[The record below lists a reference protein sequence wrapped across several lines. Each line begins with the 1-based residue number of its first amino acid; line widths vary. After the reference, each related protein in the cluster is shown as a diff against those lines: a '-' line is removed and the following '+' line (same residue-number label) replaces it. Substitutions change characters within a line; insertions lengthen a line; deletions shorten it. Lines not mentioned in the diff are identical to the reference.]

1 MVRMAIMLAA
11 MAWMS
16 TVSHSA
22 ETTWTKFC
30 EDAHQNEFDPT
41 AKLTTRACSTYGERL
56 DHKTGE
62 IQMVAALREVEGADN
77 KILWV
82 KMPRGVTLSEGL
94 RLGIYTPELWAKAL
108 KEQQVDFSELYVLNL
123 KFISCDAKLCM
134 ARVSVGDETVEK
146 LRQGAA
152 ISAIGKA
159 DGKVLG
165 FAMKLNGFEEAFTG
179 RSMSKGHHLK
189 VRAQL
194 REKERE
200 SLRAK

>member
-16 TVSHSA
+16 TASHSA
-22 ETTWTKFC
+22 EATWTRFC

-56 DHKTGE
+56 DPETGE
-62 IQMVAALREVEGADN
+62 IQMVVALREVEGTDS

-94 RLGIYTPELWAKAL
+94 RLGVYTPELWEKAMKAK
-108 KEQQVDFSELYVLNL
+108 QVDFNELYALNL

-146 LRQGAA
+146 LRRGAA

-165 FAMKLNGFEEAFTG
+165 FSMKLNGFEEALSG
-179 RSMSKGHHLK
+179 RPMSKGQHLK

-200 SLRAK
+200 GLRSK